1 MRAVILGG
9 TGAVGGA
16 TAARLRSAG
25 WDVDVTGRD
34 VASVPAELIAA
45 GVRFHTIDRA
55 DVRGVG
61 ALVGTGVDLLVDA
74 VAYCAADVRGLLP
87 VMADAASCVVISSR
101 AVYVD
106 DEGRHI
112 NGEVPPRFALP
123 LLETNPT
130 VAPAPDDV
138 DPFSREGYAPGKVAV
153 ERVGLDS
160 GLPVTVIR
168 PSKVHGRW
176 ARNARTRPFVERM
189 LAGDRVIPL
198 PHAEAVDHLTAAV
211 NTAALIDVVAHSP
224 GRRILNS
231 ADPDTPPA
239 GDIVR
244 SIASRLGWNGTL
256 EVVHTEDGMNP
267 WSAAN
272 PIVLDMTA
280 AAQLGYV
287 PRGSALELLSDEVD
301 WVADLERGR

>member
-9 TGAVGGA
+9 TGAIGGA
-16 TAARLRSAG
+16 TAMRLRSAG

-45 GVRFHTIDRA
+45 GVRFHTIERA
-55 DVRGVG
+55 DVLGIG
-61 ALVGTGVDLLVDA
+61 GLAGTGVDLLVDA
-74 VAYCAADVRGLLP
+74 VSYCGSDVRRLLP

-112 NGEVPPRFALP
+112 NGEEPPRFAVPLP
-123 LLETNPT
+123 ETNPT
-130 VAPAPDDV
+130 VAPATDV

-153 ERVGLDS
+153 ERAALDS

-211 NTAALIDVVAHSP
+211 NTAALIEVVAHSP

-231 ADPDTPPA
+231 ADPDAPPA

-256 EVVHTEDGMNP
+256 EVVHAEDGMNP

-287 PRGSALELLSDEVD
+287 PQGSALELLSDEVD
-301 WVADLERGR
+301 WVAAVLRAT